1 MPALN
6 SDGSWWHVWS
16 IVPVLST
23 ETKIIPTTVPF
34 IPVSFLELELE
45 LEHNFACLK
54 TEIRARTLKKF
65 RTNTGTGVC
74 PSYTVFINE
83 MANTI

>member
-1 MPALN
+1 MY
-6 SDGSWWHVWS
+6 S

-23 ETKIIPTTVPF
+23 ETKIIPTTAPF

-45 LEHNFACLK
+45 LEHNFAYLK

-74 PSYTVFINE
+74 PSYTVFISE